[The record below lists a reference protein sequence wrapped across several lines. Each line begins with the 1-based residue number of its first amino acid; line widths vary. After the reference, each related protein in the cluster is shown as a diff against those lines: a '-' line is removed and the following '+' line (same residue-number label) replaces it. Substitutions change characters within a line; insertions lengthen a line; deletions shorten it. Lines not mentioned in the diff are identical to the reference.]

1 MSDMSSMSRERKK
14 NQLRRQM
21 ISSDKEKRQL
31 RPEQEE
37 DSDEVI
43 RKAVKKVRRRRFV
56 IFLVILVI
64 AAALGF
70 GIYQYFIFHQYTT
83 YTAIWEKP
91 VAEGGAAQYEAF
103 GGNVLKYTK
112 DGASY
117 INNEGKT
124 VWMQSYE
131 MKYPVVSVNGDY
143 AVIADQQGNTMYI
156 CSKEGCQGTASTV
169 LPIVKVTV
177 AQNGVTAAILE
188 DSRASYIQYYKKDG
202 TAMKVMVKSV
212 LSGDGYPVDIGLSP
226 DGTQLI
232 VSFVYLTQGEMAQR
246 VVIYDFSEIGK
257 NENHVVGGFDDEFKG
272 SLVAKVVY
280 PNEEAACAFADD
292 SLTFFSTRNLA
303 DAAMIKQVAVKESI
317 ESVFYSDKYAGMIV
331 QNTMGSA
338 AYRLDVYQLTGDL
351 VFSRELDY
359 QYQDV
364 RLSGDLVILSDDTS
378 CKIFNMHGVEKFSGD
393 IDTGADIIVAGKYPD
408 TLIITGQQT
417 MKEIKLK

>member
-131 MKYPVVSVNGDY
+131 MKSPVVSVNGDY
-143 AVIADQQGNTMYI
+143 AVIAGKYHVYLQQRGLPGNCFYRPSN
-156 CSKEGCQGTASTV
+156 CKGNSRPKRRNSSYSGRFQGQ
-169 LPIVKVTV
+169 L
-177 AQNGVTAAILE
+177 
-188 DSRASYIQYYKKDG
+188 
-202 TAMKVMVKSV
+202 
-212 LSGDGYPVDIGLSP
+212 YPVL
-226 DGTQLI
+226 
-232 VSFVYLTQGEMAQR
+232 
-246 VVIYDFSEIGK
+246 
-257 NENHVVGGFDDEFKG
+257 
-272 SLVAKVVY
+272 
-280 PNEEAACAFADD
+280 
-292 SLTFFSTRNLA
+292 
-303 DAAMIKQVAVKESI
+303 
-317 ESVFYSDKYAGMIV
+317 
-331 QNTMGSA
+331 
-338 AYRLDVYQLTGDL
+338 
-351 VFSRELDY
+351 
-359 QYQDV
+359 
-364 RLSGDLVILSDDTS
+364 
-378 CKIFNMHGVEKFSGD
+378 
-393 IDTGADIIVAGKYPD
+393 
-408 TLIITGQQT
+408 
-417 MKEIKLK
+417 